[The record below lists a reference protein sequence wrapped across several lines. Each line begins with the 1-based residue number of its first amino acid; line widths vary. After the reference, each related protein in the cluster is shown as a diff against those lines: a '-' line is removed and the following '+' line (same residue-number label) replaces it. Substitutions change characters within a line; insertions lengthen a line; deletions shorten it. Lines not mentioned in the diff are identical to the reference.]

1 MNRRGTDLDPELEAF
16 VTPRKIERRMPAA
29 LRARVLARARA
40 TAAGEEISPAQPPQA
55 RPVPG
60 ARRRRLFRIA
70 LVASFAVAGAAVGA
84 VAALHGRGART
95 PEVGPDRPPAPRVA
109 VTNPGSPTTE
119 PPPSAAGKEPAR
131 PSRLAHAGAKS
142 DPFTAELGVLQRAQ
156 VAYTHRD
163 FSAALAL
170 VAEHARRFP
179 RGRLAEQRE
188 ALRVR
193 SLLGAGRTDEAHRAA
208 AAFAVRFPRSVLL
221 PRVAEESE
229 SSER

>member
-1 MNRRGTDLDPELEAF
+1 MKRHGTGLDPELEAF
-16 VTPRKIERRMPAA
+16 VTPRKIEKMPAA

-40 TAAGEEISPAQPPQA
+40 TVVGDEIAPAHAPQA
-55 RPVPG
+55 RPAPG
-60 ARRRRLFRIA
+60 TRSRRILRIA

-84 VAALHGRGART
+84 VAAIHGRGART
-95 PEVGPDRPPAPRVA
+95 PDVVPAPPPAPRVA
-109 VTNPGSPTTE
+109 VTKVAATD
-119 PPPSAAGKEPAR
+119 PPAPATGKEPAR
-131 PSRLAHAGAKS
+131 PSHPTHAGAKG
-142 DPFTAELGVLQRAQ
+142 DPFTAELEVLQRAQ

-179 RGRLAEQRE
+179 RGHLAEQRE

-193 SLLGAGRTDEAHRAA
+193 SLVGAGRTEEAHRAA